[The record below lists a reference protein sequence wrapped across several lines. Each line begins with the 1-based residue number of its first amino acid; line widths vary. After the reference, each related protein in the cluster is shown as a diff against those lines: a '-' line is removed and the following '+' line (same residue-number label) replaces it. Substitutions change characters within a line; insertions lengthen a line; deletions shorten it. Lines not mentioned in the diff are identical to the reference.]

1 MRLYSHDV
9 RLCVLLRS
17 AGASIV
23 NHGSHARED
32 QASFLTTAKVILAS
46 ISSGYRITMKV
57 MVLRIKTKKIGST
70 LPQLVVR

>member
-1 MRLYSHDV
+1 MRLYYHCV
-9 RLCVLLRS
+9 RLCVLRS
-17 AGASIV
+17 ADVSIV
-23 NHGSHARED
+23 NHGMHTRDD
-32 QASFLTTAKVILAS
+32 QASCLTTAKVILAS